1 MGVGIRLPA
10 IAPLKEVMKQRS
22 KRYRAFDEKKPT
34 HTVSAT
40 EAIDL
45 LKTYPAKGDV
55 TLEVHFRLGVDPKKA
70 EHLVRGSSSLP
81 HGTGKKIRVAAFVP
95 DAMVKDAL
103 AAGAAIAGGESLI
116 TELKT
121 SQKIDFDVAV
131 AHPDMMR
138 SMAVIAKL
146 LGTRGLMPSAKTE
159 TITPDPISAIKKLQ
173 GGKVNFRMDESGNVH
188 QAFGRSSFST
198 EQLLENLTTMID
210 TIQKLRPTGI
220 KGAYLR
226 SVTLSTS
233 QSPSIAI
240 EVA

>member
-10 IAPLKEVMKQRS
+10 HAPQKDAMKQRS
-22 KRYRAFDEKKPT
+22 KRYRAFEEKKPT
-34 HTVSAT
+34 QPVSAQ

-45 LKTYPAKGDV
+45 LRTYPAKGDV
-55 TLEVHFRLGVDPKKA
+55 TLEVHFNLGVDPKKA
-70 EHLVRGSSSLP
+70 EHLIRGSSSLP

-95 DAMVKDAL
+95 EALVKDAL
-103 AAGAAIAGGESLI
+103 AAGAAVAGGEQFI

-131 AHPDMMR
+131 AHPEMMR
-138 SMAVIAKL
+138 AMAVVAKL
-146 LGTRGLMPSAKTE
+146 LGTRGLMPSAKTD
-159 TITPDPISAIKKLQ
+159 TITTDPISAIKKLQ

-188 QAFGRSSFST
+188 QAIGRFSFTT
-198 EQLLENLTTMID
+198 EQLLENLTTMIE